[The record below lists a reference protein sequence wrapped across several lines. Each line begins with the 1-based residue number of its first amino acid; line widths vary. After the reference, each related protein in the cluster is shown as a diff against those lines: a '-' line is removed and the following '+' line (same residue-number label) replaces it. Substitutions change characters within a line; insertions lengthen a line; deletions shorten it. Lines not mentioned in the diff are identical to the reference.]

1 MVQFKMSKVGN
12 EIVKSSWQSKETRR
26 YNPKKR
32 ILLRHGFFKL
42 KQNGRTIKVTACVGF
57 YALNIRISAKQP
69 VFKLQAE
76 YTSKL
81 HICDARLIPI
91 VNIGLTHDDM
101 SLFIWS
107 QR

>member
-1 MVQFKMSKVGN
+1 MSKVGN

-42 KQNGRTIKVTACVGF
+42 KQNGRTIKVTAFVGF

-91 VNIGLTHDDM
+91 VNIGLTHGDM